1 MIRKGIV
8 FLMFISTQDVDE
20 GAAHVLLISHA
31 ETFTFPQPNI
41 DLQKWWLGNYFPLWE
56 GLFSGA
62 MLVLERLLLF
72 GKVREFFSIIS
83 FWVSSGCSDCPPSSQ
98 ISSIC
103 SAF

>member
-41 DLQKWWLGNYFPLWE
+41 DLQNGGWETTFRYGKAYFQGPCW
-56 GLFSGA
+56 F
-62 MLVLERLLLF
+62 
-72 GKVREFFSIIS
+72 
-83 FWVSSGCSDCPPSSQ
+83 
-98 ISSIC
+98 
-103 SAF
+103 